1 MSTEKQYR
9 YLFGPVPSRRLGRS
23 LGVDLSPHKTCT
35 LDCVFCQLG
44 AGYAPSAVPCEPIPV
59 QAVLDELA
67 DWIREDGRADWIT
80 LSGSGEPTL
89 HARFGE
95 IIAFA
100 RQASNLPVAL
110 LSNGTL
116 FFRPEV
122 RQAASRANLV
132 KLSLSAWDRAS
143 FQAVNRPHPD
153 MDFDAIVAGYRTFRA
168 LFTGTLWLEV
178 FLVPGLN
185 ARPEDVAK
193 IAALARAVQPD
204 KIQLNTA
211 VRPPAE
217 TFVHPLPLPNMQAL
231 AALFDPP
238 AEIIADY
245 RSQPGAARAVD
256 GHAILA
262 LLRRHPATA
271 KDIAAM
277 TDRPSDEIAPILQAL
292 LDSGQARLDMNDTQA
307 GHYRATR
314 SDERR

>member
-1 MSTEKQYR
+1 MSTEKNYR

-23 LGVDLSPHKTCT
+23 LGVDLSSPKTCT

-44 AGYAPSAVPCEPIPV
+44 TGYAPSAARREHVPV

-67 DWIREDGRADWIT
+67 DWIREDGQADWIT

-89 HARFGE
+89 HSRFGDV
-95 IIAFA
+95 IAFA
-100 RQASNLPVAL
+100 RHASNLPVAL

-116 FFRPEV
+116 FSQPEV

-153 MDFDAIVAGYRTFRA
+153 MDFDAIIAGYQTFRA
-168 LFTGTLWLEV
+168 MFSGTLWMEV

-185 ARPEDVAK
+185 TRPEEVAK

-217 TFVHPLPLPNMQAL
+217 AFVRPLPLPDLHAL
-231 AALFDPP
+231 AALFDPL
-238 AEIIADY
+238 AEVIAEF
-245 RSQPGAARAVD
+245 RGQPGAARAMD
-256 GHAILA
+256 GHALLA

-271 KDIAAM
+271 EDLVAM
-277 TDRPSDEIAPILQAL
+277 TDRPLNEIAPILQAL
-292 LDSGQARLDMNDTQA
+292 LDSGRVWLDANHA
-307 GHYRATR
+307 PGHYRATR
-314 SDERR
+314 LD